1 MVDNKALYP
10 ISAGVYLFTALDDAR
25 GVGRVV
31 DAVSQVSSDPTRV
44 SVALMKTGYTSQV
57 IGAAK
62 HFCLTVLAE
71 DAPLELI
78 HAFGYQSSEDADK
91 FAGYEPHHDEQ
102 GTPWLAEGALSR
114 LSCDVFDV
122 LDVGSHLLVLGDVTE
137 AEVLHQGVAMT
148 YAGYRALKA
157 SPAAATNNKP
167 ASSPVE
173 PASAPGKPAQAEAQA
188 SKEVPT
194 PKKVAWRCTVCG
206 YVVEMDELPDDFV
219 CPLCGMGRDMFE
231 KIEA

>member
-1 MVDNKALYP
+1 MVDSKALYP

-25 GVGRVV
+25 GIGRVV
-31 DAVSQVSSDPTRV
+31 DAVSQVSSDPKRV

-78 HAFGYQSSEDADK
+78 HAFGYQSSENADK

-137 AEVLHQGVAMT
+137 AEVLRQGVAMT

-157 SPAAATNNKP
+157 SPSTAVNGSPIP
-167 ASSPVE
+167 APVE
-173 PASAPGKPAQAEAQA
+173 SAQDEA
-188 SKEVPT
+188 